1 MNMETVKELMRQ
13 AGWGFLATSDGEKV
27 GVRPMGGWA
36 WFGSQLWCATAADS
50 DKVAQLRK
58 VPYAEYC
65 FCDAEGRHT
74 RIAGKCTISTDNAE
88 KLKLFQA
95 VPQLKNYISDPAS
108 PEYEVIKLTPQ
119 RVRIMAGTD
128 LQYEEIKIN

>member
-13 AGWGFLATSDGEKV
+13 VGWGFLATTDGKKV

-36 WFGSQLWCATAADS
+36 WFGRELWCATAADS
-50 DKVAQLRK
+50 EKVAQLHK

-65 FCDAEGRHT
+65 FCDTAGKHT
-74 RIAGKCTISTDNAE
+74 RIAGKCTVSTDNSE

-108 PEYEVIKLTPQ
+108 PEYVVIKLTPQ
-119 RVRIMAGTD
+119 RVRITAGTD
-128 LQYEEIKIN
+128 LQYEEIKVN